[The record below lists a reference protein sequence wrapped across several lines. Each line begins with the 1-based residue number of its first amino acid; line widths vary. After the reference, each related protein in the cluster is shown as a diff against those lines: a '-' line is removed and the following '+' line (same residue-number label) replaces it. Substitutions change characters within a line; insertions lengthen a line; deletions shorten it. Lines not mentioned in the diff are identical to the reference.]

1 MTETNQSIM
10 TKHLPVE
17 VDDVEEGE
25 EEPLHQ
31 LNVVLQ
37 VQGDQ

>member
-1 MTETNQSIM
+1 MMETNQSIM

-17 VDDVEEGE
+17 VDEVEEGE